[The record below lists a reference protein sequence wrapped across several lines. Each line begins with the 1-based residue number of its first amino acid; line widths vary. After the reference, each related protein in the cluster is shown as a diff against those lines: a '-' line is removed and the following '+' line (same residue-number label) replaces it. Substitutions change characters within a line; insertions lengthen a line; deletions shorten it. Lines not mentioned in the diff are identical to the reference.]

1 MGKRAPTTLAGFS
14 RDTIAFL
21 SELAANNSRDWFQT
35 HKPRYEAAV
44 REPALAFI
52 DALAPGLERISP
64 HFVASSRRS
73 GGSLM
78 RIYRDMRFSPN
89 KSPYKTNIGIQF
101 RHTLG
106 KDVHAPGFYVHIE
119 PGSCFFGAGVWRP
132 DSAALAAIR
141 TQIVDSP
148 AAWKRARDAKTFAA
162 RFVLGGEQLKR
173 APRGYDADHPLAED
187 LRRKDFIGVTS
198 YDIGDITE
206 PGYSEQVL
214 EAFSDAKPFMR
225 FLCKAIGV
233 AF

>member
-1 MGKRAPTTLAGFS
+1 MGRPAPMKFAGFS
-14 RDTIAFL
+14 HDAIAFL
-21 SELAANNSRDWFQT
+21 SELAANNNREWFQDN
-35 HKPRYEAAV
+35 KSRYEETI
-44 REPALAFI
+44 RERALAFI
-52 DALAPGLERISP
+52 NAMAPGLKRISP

-78 RIYRDMRFSPN
+78 RIYRDMRFSRN
-89 KSPYKTNIGIQF
+89 KLPYKTNVGIQF

-132 DSAALAAIR
+132 DSEALAAIR
-141 TQIVDSP
+141 RRIVDSP

-162 RFVLGGEQLKR
+162 RFALRDEQLKR
-173 APRGYDADHPLAED
+173 IPRGYDADHPLAED

-206 PGYSEQVL
+206 PGYPDQVL